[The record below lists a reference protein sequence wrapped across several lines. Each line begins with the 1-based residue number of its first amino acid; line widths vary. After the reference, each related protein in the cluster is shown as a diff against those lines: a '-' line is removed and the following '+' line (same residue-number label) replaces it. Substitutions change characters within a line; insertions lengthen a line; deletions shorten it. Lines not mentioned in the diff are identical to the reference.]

1 MKGSEYTGRWMSKR
15 VDEWER
21 VDEESC
27 NGEMGWWRE
36 GQKIEGWIDYGWVE
50 RWFGDRER
58 EE

>member
-1 MKGSEYTGRWMSKR
+1 MGKR

-50 RWFGDRER
+50 RWLGDRES